1 MSMLEQHQ
9 KQLVRE
15 REKRIR
21 LIKDAQSIA
30 RRLSEQRPRV
40 SRASSEAARRTQ
52 ELQVA
57 RLEKDLVRAQGKV
70 AEQDRVV
77 ANLQKKVD
85 REEASAVQARRRA
98 ELRAA
103 QERTRQDRRVT
114 RELEALSESTDNLV
128 SRVSDLESVALRSL
142 ATAVATD
149 PVPRDVDVFLSY
161 ASPDKAVASRLRD
174 ELKARGLDVWMADEK
189 ITLGSSQTIAIDE
202 GIGRA
207 RVGLCFVTPAYIEPN
222 RFWTKHE
229 LAALINGRK
238 RVIPVL
244 AGLSFSE
251 MQDFSA
257 LLGDRSGLSTADHGL
272 DEIADLLARS
282 MRGDDQDD

>member
-21 LIKDAQSIA
+21 LTKDAQSIA
-30 RRLSEQRPRV
+30 RQLSEKRPRV
-40 SRASSEAARRTQ
+40 DRASSEAAQRTR
-52 ELQVA
+52 EREVA

-70 AEQDRVV
+70 AEQDRVI
-77 ANLQKKVD
+77 ANLQKKVA
-85 REEASAVQARRRA
+85 REEASDLQTRRRT

-103 QERTRQDRRVT
+103 QERTRRDRRVA
-114 RELEALSESTDNLV
+114 RELEGLSDSTDNLT
-128 SRVSDLESVALRSL
+128 SRVDELESITLRSL
-142 ATAVATD
+142 ATAVAAD
-149 PVPRDVDVFLSY
+149 PVSRDVDVFLSY
-161 ASPDKAVASRLRD
+161 ASPDQAVASRLRD
-174 ELKARGLDVWMADEK
+174 ELKARGLEVWMADEQ
-189 ITLGSSQTIAIDE
+189 IALGSSQTIAIDE

-207 RVGLCFVTPAYIEPN
+207 RVGLCFVTSAYIEPN

-257 LLGDRSGLSTADHGL
+257 LLGDRGGLSTADHGL

-282 MRGDDQDD
+282 IQRDDKDD